1 MMVQILG
8 INSEEERKEQK
19 QTARST
25 LVNSAGYGR
34 TSTIA
39 CSHNAHGFAKKLVH
53 PRCTQ

>member
-25 LVNSAGYGR
+25 LAARGRGSA
-34 TSTIA
+34 A
-39 CSHNAHGFAKKLVH
+39 CGG
-53 PRCTQ
+53 